1 MSKLSMRVMLE
12 AGVHFGHQTHRW
24 NPKMK
29 PYIFGGRNGVHIIDL
44 QQTVPLF
51 EKAYQFLLD
60 LTSRGEKVLF
70 VGTKKQAQDVLAEEA
85 ARSEQ
90 YYVNSRW
97 LGGTLT
103 NFLTIKASIERLH
116 HITQMET
123 DGTFEKLVKKEVL
136 QLNRERAKLQKNLGG
151 ISAMKKI
158 PGAIFVVDT
167 KKESIA
173 VAEARK
179 LGIPVVALV
188 DTNCDPDLVDFVIPG
203 NDDAIR
209 SIRIFLEKAAEAC
222 IEGSNIYQETLSTQ
236 APEASDAPAKAD
248 APEGEQK
255 GPKVEIVRSPAEAAP
270 AEAAPAEAAPAEAAP
285 AEAAPAEAAPAEA
298 AVVTDE
304 TQAEDEK
311 SETTAS
317 A

>member
-1 MSKLSMRVMLE
+1 MPKLSMRAMLE

-60 LTSRGEKVLF
+60 VTANGGKVLF
-70 VGTKKQAQDVLAEEA
+70 VGTKKQAQDVLKEQAL
-85 ARSEQ
+85 RSEQ
-90 YYVNSRW
+90 FFVNNRW

-103 NFLTIKASIERLH
+103 NFRTIKASIDRLH
-116 HITQMET
+116 SINQMET
-123 DGTFEKLVKKEVL
+123 DGTFEKLVKKEIL
-136 QLNRERAKLQKNLGG
+136 QLTRERDKLEKNLGG
-151 ISAMKKI
+151 ISAMKKV

-179 LGIPVVALV
+179 LGVPVVALV
-188 DTNCDPDLVDFVIPG
+188 DTNCDPDVVDYVVPG

-222 IEGSNIYQETLSTQ
+222 IEGGNAFQESIVANKGQ
-236 APEASDAPAKAD
+236 QEIDKPADANAPEAD
-248 APEGEQK
+248 QK
-255 GPKVEIVRSPAEAAP
+255 GPKVEIVRSPAEAE
-270 AEAAPAEAAPAEAAP
+270 AEAKKTPAAAEKVVEAPTAR
-285 AEAAPAEAAPAEA
+285 
-298 AVVTDE
+298 VSDE
-304 TQAEDEK
+304 TNTEAEK
-311 SETTAS
+311 NETTAS

>member
-1 MSKLSMRVMLE
+1 MPKLSMRAMLE

-51 EKAYQFLLD
+51 EKAYQFLLEV
-60 LTSRGEKVLF
+60 TANGGKVLF
-70 VGTKKQAQDVLAEEA
+70 VGTKKQAQDVLKEQAL
-85 ARSEQ
+85 RSEQ
-90 YYVNSRW
+90 FFVNSRW

-103 NFLTIKASIERLH
+103 NFRTIKASIDRLH
-116 HITQMET
+116 SINQMET

-136 QLNRERAKLQKNLGG
+136 QLNRERDKLEKNLGG
-151 ISAMKKI
+151 ISAMKKV
-158 PGAIFVVDT
+158 PGAVFVVDT
-167 KKESIA
+167 KKEAIA

-188 DTNCDPDLVDFVIPG
+188 DTNCDPDVVDYVVPG

-222 IEGSNIYQETLSTQ
+222 IEGGNAFQETIVANKGQ
-236 APEASDAPAKAD
+236 EEADKPAD
-248 APEGEQK
+248 ANAPDADQK
-255 GPKVEIVRSPAEAAP
+255 GPKVEIVRAP
-270 AEAAPAEAAPAEAAP
+270 AEAEAGAEAEAKKTSADAEK
-285 AEAAPAEAAPAEA
+285 
-298 AVVTDE
+298 VVDTSTAGVSDE
-304 TQAEDEK
+304 TNTDAEK
-311 SETTAS
+311 NETTAS

>member
-1 MSKLSMRVMLE
+1 MLE

-29 PYIFGGRNGVHIIDL
+29 PYIFAGRNGVHIIDL

-51 EKAYQFLLD
+51 EKAYEFLLD
-60 LTSRGEKVLF
+60 VTAKGGKVLF
-70 VGTKKQAQDVLAEEA
+70 VGTKKQAQEVLKEQAL
-85 ARSEQ
+85 RSEQ
-90 YYVNSRW
+90 FFVNSRW

-103 NFLTIKASIERLH
+103 NFRTIKASIDRLH
-116 HITQMET
+116 SINQMET

-136 QLNRERAKLQKNLGG
+136 QLNRERDKLEKNLGG
-151 ISAMKKI
+151 ISAMKKV

-179 LGIPVVALV
+179 LGVPVVALV
-188 DTNCDPDLVDFVIPG
+188 DTNCDPDVIDYVVPG

-222 IEGSNIYQETLSTQ
+222 IEGGNAFQESIVANKGQ
-236 APEASDAPAKAD
+236 QEIDKPAD
-248 APEGEQK
+248 ANAPGADQK
-255 GPKVEIVRSPAEAAP
+255 GPKVEIVRAP
-270 AEAAPAEAAPAEAAP
+270 AEAEAEAAAEAKKTSADAEKVVEAP
-285 AEAAPAEAAPAEA
+285 AAGGS
-298 AVVTDE
+298 DE
-304 TQAEDEK
+304 TNTEAEK
-311 SETTAS
+311 NETTAS